1 MINFLALLSALA
13 ISVVAGYFS
22 IIGLTVIFAGAFWP
36 VIIMG
41 SVLEVGKLVTA
52 SWLYRNW
59 HLTSGF
65 IRAYLTAAVALLMLI
80 TSMGIFGF
88 LSKAHIEQQL
98 LTSTG
103 DAEQVEILNSKIQY
117 QQDQID
123 DVDKQVAQIDGNVAK
138 MTEKGQTKSSL
149 QAIKQQKAARDELV
163 SKKGV
168 LVEEMSKLKTEK
180 ITAESRVKKLE
191 AEVGPLKY
199 IAALIYDEADT
210 NTLEKAVRLVII
222 LLVLVFDP
230 LAVVL
235 LIAANIG
242 LSPRTSTQNSQPTKK
257 KYTSKKK
264 QNTIEIDKSQIANLS
279 KI

>member
-41 SVLEVGKLVTA
+41 SVLEIGKLVTA

-59 HLTSGF
+59 HLTSRL
-65 IRAYLTAAVALLMLI
+65 IRAYLTTAVALLMLI

-98 LTSTG
+98 LSTG
-103 DAEQVEILNSKIQY
+103 DAEQVEILDSRIQY

-163 SKKGV
+163 SKKGA
-168 LVEEMSKLKTEK
+168 LVEEMSQLKTEK
-180 ITAESRVKKLE
+180 ITAESRLKKLE

-199 IAALIYDEADT
+199 IAALIYEEADT

-230 LAVVL
+230 LAVIL

-242 LSPRTSTQNSQPTKK
+242 LSPRTPTQNSQPIKK

-264 QNTIEIDKSQIANLS
+264 QNTIEIDKSQITNLS